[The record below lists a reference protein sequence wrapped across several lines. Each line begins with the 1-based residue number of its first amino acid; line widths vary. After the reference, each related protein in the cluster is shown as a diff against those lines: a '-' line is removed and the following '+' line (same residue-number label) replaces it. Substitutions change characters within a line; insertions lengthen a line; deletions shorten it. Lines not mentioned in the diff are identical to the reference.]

1 MNHKTVL
8 YTIIALV
15 ISSSIFFFGYR
26 KSADPQEVYRV
37 YLDGK
42 SIGLIYSKDELEN
55 YIDNGEQEIKKKY
68 NVDKVYIPNNL
79 KIVKEITYNEKIESA
94 EVIYEHM
101 KEQSAFTIKG
111 YKITVKGIE
120 EMTEDGN
127 VKTDDVVIN
136 VLDKQVF
143 IDSINNTIKAFVDE
157 DAYNKFL
164 NNTQDPI
171 KDVGTLIEDV
181 YVQNDILIKET
192 NISIKDQI
200 FLNSDDLSKYL
211 LFGTLAEQE
220 KYVVQSGDTIESVS
234 YNNKLSVG
242 EFLIANEQFNSA
254 SNLLY
259 PGQVVSLGLIQPVIK
274 VVEEKNVV
282 TIETNAY
289 NTIYEDDENLPIGY
303 EEIKQKGEDG
313 TSRVTKII
321 KEINGEIKEALP
333 VSDEKIKPVVSQII
347 IRGQKYISGVGNLKV
362 WHWPTAPN
370 YIITSNY
377 AWRWGKFHKGLDISG
392 PCYGSPIYAANNGVV
407 EKAVYN
413 HSVNGNYI
421 YINHNNGYYSEYA
434 HMADLKVKEGQTVES
449 GQLIGTMGESGY
461 AFGVHLHFGIFI
473 GHPNHGNAI
482 NPLQFYR

>member
-15 ISSSIFFFGYR
+15 LSSSIFFFGYK

-111 YKITVKGIE
+111 YKITVKGTE

-143 IDSINNTIKAFVDE
+143 IDSINNTIRAFVDE

-164 NNTQDPI
+164 NNTQEPI

-377 AWRWGKFHKGLDISG
+377 AWRWGKFHKGIDIAG
-392 PCYGSPIYAANNGVV
+392 TGYGSPIYAANNGVV

-413 HSVNGNYI
+413 HSVNGNFI

-473 GHPNHGNAI
+473 GHPYGGNAI

>member
-15 ISSSIFFFGYR
+15 ISSSIFFFGCR

-164 NNTQDPI
+164 NNTQEPI

-377 AWRWGKFHKGLDISG
+377 AWRWGKFHKGLDIAG
-392 PCYGSPIYAANNGVV
+392 TGYGSPIYAANNGVV

>member
-15 ISSSIFFFGYR
+15 LSSSIFFFGYR

-111 YKITVKGIE
+111 YKITVKGTE

-143 IDSINNTIKAFVDE
+143 IDSINNTIRAFVDE

-164 NNTQDPI
+164 NNTQEPI

-377 AWRWGKFHKGLDISG
+377 AWRWGKFHKGLDIAG
-392 PCYGSPIYAANNGVV
+392 TGYGSPIYAANNGVV

>member
-164 NNTQDPI
+164 NNTQEPI

-377 AWRWGKFHKGLDISG
+377 AWRWGKFHKGLDIAG
-392 PCYGSPIYAANNGVV
+392 TGYGSPIYAANNGVV

>member
-377 AWRWGKFHKGLDISG
+377 AWRWGKFHKGLDIAG
-392 PCYGSPIYAANNGVV
+392 TGYGSPIYAANNGVV

>member
-1 MNHKTVL
+1 
-8 YTIIALV
+8 
-15 ISSSIFFFGYR
+15 
-26 KSADPQEVYRV
+26 
-37 YLDGK
+37 
-42 SIGLIYSKDELEN
+42 
-55 YIDNGEQEIKKKY
+55 
-68 NVDKVYIPNNL
+68 
-79 KIVKEITYNEKIESA
+79 
-94 EVIYEHM
+94 M

-377 AWRWGKFHKGLDISG
+377 AWRWGKFHKGLDIAG
-392 PCYGSPIYAANNGVV
+392 TGYGSPIYAANNGVV